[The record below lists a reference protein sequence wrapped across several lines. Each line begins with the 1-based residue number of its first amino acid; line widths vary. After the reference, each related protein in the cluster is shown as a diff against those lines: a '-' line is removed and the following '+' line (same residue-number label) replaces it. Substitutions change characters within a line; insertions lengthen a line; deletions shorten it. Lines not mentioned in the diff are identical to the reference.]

1 MERKP
6 LKDYFDKI
14 VEHCGK
20 DVEVGCRDYDGDDY
34 RTNYICFE
42 EDGYY
47 IEGSFGVCADIIED
61 GDGYWTPYVTS
72 VRRASVRVDELE
84 VSWCDPVTDEEEDV
98 PQEEI
103 DALRDYIEN
112 EIPEMVED

>member
-14 VEHCGK
+14 VEQCGK
-20 DVEVGCRDYDGDDY
+20 DAEVGCRDYDGDDY

-47 IEGSFGVCADIIED
+47 IEGSFGVCATITED
-61 GDGYWTPYVTS
+61 GDGYWTPYETTVS
-72 VRRASVRVDELE
+72 RASVRVDSLE
-84 VSWCDPVTDEEEDV
+84 VSWCDPDTEEDEDV
-98 PQEEI
+98 PQKEI
-103 DALRDYIEN
+103 DALRDYIEK
-112 EIPEMVED
+112 EIPDMVEG